1 MTGPGMTAPDP
12 LAVWWAWPVGVRR
25 KIGNSPYVA
34 EHADEVTVYGK
45 VTAKRKKV
53 MAPDGSEVIS
63 EARVSMP
70 ATTELIPPGSLVVLP
85 PEFGGRECEVLAEQL
100 HHDGLG
106 RTPNFYSIDLT

>member
-1 MTGPGMTAPDP
+1 VIDH
-12 LAVWWAWPVGVRR
+12 LAAWWQWPVEVRR
-25 KIGNSPYVA
+25 KAADGPYGPVHA
-34 EHADEVTVYGK
+34 EPVRVMGK

-53 MAPDGSEVIS
+53 LAQDGSEVIS

-70 ATTELIPPGSLVVLP
+70 VTTDPIPPGSLVTLP
-85 PEFGGRECEVLAEQL
+85 PEFGGRECEVLAEQR

>member
-1 MTGPGMTAPDP
+1 MVSDP
-12 LAVWWAWPVGVRR
+12 LAVWWQWPVQVAR
-25 KIGNSPYVA
+25 KVGDGPYGS
-34 EHADEVTVYGK
+34 EYADPVTVMGK

-53 MAPDGSEVIS
+53 LAPDGSEVIS

-70 ATTELIPPGSLVVLP
+70 ATTELIPPGSLVTLP
-85 PEFGGRECEVLAEQL
+85 PKFGGRECEVLAEQL

>member
-1 MTGPGMTAPDP
+1 MIDH
-12 LAVWWAWPVGVRR
+12 LAAWWQWPVVVRR
-25 KIGNSPYVA
+25 KTADGPYGPVHA
-34 EHADEVTVYGK
+34 EPVQVMGK

-53 MAPDGSEVIS
+53 LAADGSEVIS

-70 ATTELIPPGSLVVLP
+70 ATTALIPPGSLVVLP

>member
-1 MTGPGMTAPDP
+1 MSDL
-12 LAVWWAWPVGVRR
+12 LAVWWQWPVTVQR
-25 KIGNSPYVA
+25 KTGDSPYGPA
-34 EHADEVTVYGK
+34 FDPPVTVKGK

-53 MAPDGSEVIS
+53 LAPDGSEVIS

-70 ATTELIPPGSLVVLP
+70 ATTPLIPPGSLVTLP
-85 PEFGGRECEVLAEQL
+85 AEFGGRECEVLAEQL

>member
-1 MTGPGMTAPDP
+1 MVSDP
-12 LAVWWAWPVGVRR
+12 LAAWWAWPVDVRR
-25 KIGNSPYVA
+25 KIGDSPYGAVF
-34 EHADEVTVYGK
+34 ADEVTVFGK

-70 ATTELIPPGSLVVLP
+70 ATTALIPPGSLVTLP
-85 PEFGGRECEVLAEQL
+85 PDFGGRTAEVLVEQL